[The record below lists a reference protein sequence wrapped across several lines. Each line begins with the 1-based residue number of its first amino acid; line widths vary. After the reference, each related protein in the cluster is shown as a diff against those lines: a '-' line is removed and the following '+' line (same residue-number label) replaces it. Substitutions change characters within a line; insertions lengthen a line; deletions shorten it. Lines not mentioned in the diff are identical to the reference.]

1 MPLWLTIIAKCD
13 TNDTS
18 LMIKNSLLFVRVTF
32 FYQWLPVNLQQLLCF
47 LVFCRLLLVELLPWS
62 WRGLDE
68 SSSRLREDR
77 LQAGALVLQSESSF
91 TKSRKEYSEQ
101 DIRSCSPNQF
111 LTAPGRAKL
120 KYNTELR
127 GRVCEMPVSGSMVQ
141 RKRTPMCILKKV
153 IKNENNNANAS
164 VWNMISRTWI
174 DRYTLHPS
182 RQRGSR
188 KIQSSC
194 VLFAITHLNWTEYDK
209 ETYHANNGKAG
220 TALFIC
226 FYLPFLSYCFKNM
239 LIKHFLI
246 YPLRPK

>member
-1 MPLWLTIIAKCD
+1 M
-13 TNDTS
+13 
-18 LMIKNSLLFVRVTF
+18 
-32 FYQWLPVNLQQLLCF
+32 NLQQLLCF

-77 LQAGALVLQSESSF
+77 LQAGALVLQGESSF
-91 TKSRKEYSEQ
+91 TRSRKEYSEQ

-120 KYNTELR
+120 KCNTELR
-127 GRVCEMPVSGSMVQ
+127 EGLRDASSGSMVQ

-153 IKNENNNANAS
+153 IKNENNNANDS

-194 VLFAITHLNWTEYDK
+194 VLFGITHLNWTEDEK

-239 LIKHFLI
+239 LIEHFLI
-246 YPLRPK
+246 YPLCPK